1 MTGGP
6 RRRQLPH
13 PPVGPQ
19 VYTRGAERRGVGS
32 PEPAAAARLP
42 QRPTHRGRAGASLFP
57 RPGGPHH
64 GLRAPQAA
72 GATVEDA
79 ALPRPDLLNRQPG
92 LLRPSPLP
100 VGGGAHRVTGA
111 QPLSPRLDKWDHA
124 GNAGSSLAPGSGSGS
139 PRLPFLL
146 LASRGRHPLTNIMN
160 SFCWGMLC
168 LIVPGTPLT

>member
-6 RRRQLPH
+6 RRRRLPH

-32 PEPAAAARLP
+32 PEPPTAARRP

-57 RPGGPHH
+57 RPGRPHH

-79 ALPRPDLLNRQPG
+79 ALPRPDLLNRQPS
-92 LLRPSPLP
+92 LLCPSPLP
-100 VGGGAHRVTGA
+100 VGGGAHGVTGA
-111 QPLSPRLDKWDHA
+111 RPLSPHLDTWDHA
-124 GNAGSSLAPGSGSGS
+124 GDAGSSLAP
-139 PRLPFLL
+139 RLPFLR
-146 LASRGRHPLTNIMN
+146 LASRGRHPLI
-160 SFCWGMLC
+160 L
-168 LIVPGTPLT
+168 

>member
-6 RRRQLPH
+6 QRRRLPH

-32 PEPAAAARLP
+32 PEPPTAARRP

-57 RPGGPHH
+57 RPGRPHH

-79 ALPRPDLLNRQPG
+79 ALPRPDLLNRQPS
-92 LLRPSPLP
+92 LLCPSPLP
-100 VGGGAHRVTGA
+100 VGGGAHGVTG
-111 QPLSPRLDKWDHA
+111 R
-124 GNAGSSLAPGSGSGS
+124 SLPVWTHG
-139 PRLPFLL
+139 
-146 LASRGRHPLTNIMN
+146 TT
-160 SFCWGMLC
+160 
-168 LIVPGTPLT
+168 PGTRVPAWPLACRSSGWPPEGGIP